1 MIWRNFF
8 RELFH
13 TTSRLV
19 SVIIITALAVCM
31 NVGLTGITANGHRI
45 LENYYE
51 EQNVASYW
59 ITGAGFDSRDI
70 REMEKIGAVEQMQPR
85 VVLDVESRY
94 DEDITLELFAVTDY
108 AINTPLIMEGR
119 FPQNPREM
127 MLSDVFANTHGLK
140 LGDTYEMKLPSGAIL
155 KKDVC
160 ALIKSPEGLNHYNAA
175 NLTPEGLNH
184 YNAANLTPNLGVYG
198 FAYMDENALSDVLGK
213 NLYNQICV
221 KTKPNVDDAAFKRS
235 VNTALGN
242 KALNIL
248 ALEDN
253 SQVYS
258 LLEQI
263 DSIEMIIRLFP
274 LLFFLIAALIM
285 FSTMSRLV
293 ENARMSIGT
302 FKALGY
308 SDGTILRYYLYSSVL
323 VVLLGFAIGVLP
335 ATDLLTKLILDAFM
349 HSMDFPPF
357 TLMPDTFALVSSFGL
372 TCLFCV
378 GTALIVTA
386 RALAEKP
393 SECMRPKPPKKEK
406 QVLLERFT
414 LIWRIMT
421 FSQKYIVRNMMRNK
435 TRMMICVVG
444 ITGCMTLSLCAF
456 ALNDSINYEV
466 SLLGSN
472 LFRYDVMIA
481 FEPTLGRA
489 QYEHLAKLES
499 VTGVQFDMTTSA
511 KIYTTE
517 RMETAAVTVEE
528 DVLTLRLLERTSEWP
543 LVMPSDG
550 VILEKELADELGL
563 SKGDTAL
570 LKFADKIEYY
580 RVRVAD
586 IKAPVSGVIM
596 SQSYW
601 RQIGRSYMP
610 TSAYVT
616 TDNQAELIKKLDD
629 LDFVHTHKLKKET
642 TDAVEEEIAS
652 LSLIVFVLIL
662 FGGVLALVVL
672 YNLGIMSFF
681 EQIRSLATLMVLG
694 FYDKE
699 TRKLLLSENV
709 VFAALGILFGL
720 PLGIQLANIIL
731 VSLATF
737 HFNLWVQP
745 LSYAASAA
753 ITLGFALVVN
763 ILLGAMM
770 KRIDMLGALK
780 SVE

>member
-13 TTSRLV
+13 TTSRLI

-31 NVGLTGITANGHRI
+31 NVGLSGITANGHRI
-45 LENYYE
+45 LDGYYA

-59 ITGAGFDSRDI
+59 ITGTGFDSRDI
-70 REMEKIGAVEQMQPR
+70 RDLWKIGAVEQIQPR
-85 VVLDVESRY
+85 VVMDVESRY
-94 DEDITLELFAVTDY
+94 NEDITLELFAVSDY
-108 AINTPLIMEGR
+108 EINTPLIIEGR
-119 FPQNPREM
+119 FPSDPREM
-127 MLSDVFANTHGLK
+127 MLSDVFARENGLK
-140 LGDTYEMKLPSGAIL
+140 LGDTYEMKLLSGAVL
-155 KKDVC
+155 KKTVC
-160 ALIKSPEGLNHYNAA
+160 ALIKSPEGLNHYNA
-175 NLTPEGLNH
+175 T
-184 YNAANLTPNLGVYG
+184 NLTPNLGVYG
-198 FAYMDENALSDVLGK
+198 FAYMDKAALSDVLGK
-213 NLYNQICV
+213 HLYNQICV
-221 KTKPNVDDAAFKRS
+221 KTAPNVDDAAFKRA
-235 VNTALGN
+235 VNNALGN

-248 ALEDN
+248 KLEDN

-274 LLFFLIAALIM
+274 LIFFLIAALIM

-308 SDGTILRYYLYSSVL
+308 SERTILRYYLSSSVL
-323 VVLLGFAIGVLP
+323 VVLLGFAVGVLP
-335 ATDLLTKLILDAFM
+335 ATGLLTKLILDAFM

-357 TLMPDTFALVSSFGL
+357 ALMPDTFALVSSFGL

-386 RALAEKP
+386 RALNEKP

-406 QVLLERFT
+406 KVLLERFT
-414 LIWRIMT
+414 LIWRFMT

-466 SLLGSN
+466 SLLGTN
-472 LFRYDVMIA
+472 LFRYDIMIG

-489 QYEHLAKLES
+489 QYEHLAKLPG
-499 VTGVQFDMTTSA
+499 VNAVQFDMMTSA
-511 KIYTTE
+511 KIYSADK
-517 RMETAAVTVEE
+517 METAAVTVEE
-528 DVLTLRLLERTSEWP
+528 DILTLKLLERTSEWP
-543 LVMPSDG
+543 LVMPNDG
-550 VILEKELADELGL
+550 VVLKTELAEKLGL
-563 SKGDTAL
+563 AKGDTAL
-570 LKFADKIEYY
+570 LKFPDNIEYY
-580 RVRVAD
+580 RVHVAKIIAQVD
-586 IKAPVSGVIM
+586 GINM

-601 RQIGRSYMP
+601 RTLGRSYMP

-616 TDNQAELIKKLDD
+616 TDNAPELIKKLND

-720 PLGIQLANIIL
+720 PLGVELANIIL

-745 LSYAASAA
+745 LSYVFSAA
-753 ITLGFALVVN
+753 ITLGFALLVN
-763 ILLGAMM
+763 ILLGTMM
-770 KRIDMLGALK
+770 RKIDMLGALK

>member
-13 TTSRLV
+13 TTSRLI
-19 SVIIITALAVCM
+19 SVIIITAIAVMM
-31 NVGLTGITANGHRI
+31 NVGLSGISANGHRI
-45 LENYYE
+45 LDGYF
-51 EQNVASYW
+51 EQQNIASYW
-59 ITGAGFDSRDI
+59 ITGTGFDSRDVRKLSEI
-70 REMEKIGAVEQMQPR
+70 KGIERMQPR

-94 DEDITLELFAVTDY
+94 DEDITLELFGVADY
-108 AINTPLIMEGR
+108 ALNTPLIIEGR
-119 FPQNPREM
+119 FPGDPREM
-127 MLSDVFANTHGLK
+127 MISDVFAEKNGLK
-140 LGDTYEMKLPSGAIL
+140 LGDAFEMKLPSGAIL
-155 KKDVC
+155 KKTIC
-160 ALIKSPEGLNHYNAA
+160 ALIKNPECLNHYNAT
-175 NLTPEGLNH
+175 NLTPD
-184 YNAANLTPNLGVYG
+184 LGAYG
-198 FAYMDENALSDVLGK
+198 FAYMDEAAMSNVLGK

-221 KTKPNVDDAAFKRS
+221 KTAPNTDDAAFKRA
-235 VNTALGN
+235 VNDALGN

-263 DSIEMIIRLFP
+263 DSIELIITAFP
-274 LLFFLIAALIM
+274 LIFFLVAVLIM

-308 SDGTILRYYLYSSVL
+308 SDRTILYYYLNSSVL
-323 VVLLGFAIGVLP
+323 VVLLGFVLGALP
-335 ATDLLTKLILDAFM
+335 ATRVLTKLILDAFA
-349 HSMDFPPF
+349 HSMDMPPSELAPS
-357 TLMPDTFALVSSFGL
+357 TTSLIISFGL
-372 TCLFCV
+372 TCVFCV

-386 RALAEKP
+386 RALSEKP

-406 QVLLERFT
+406 KVLLERFT
-414 LIWRIMT
+414 LAWRLMT

-444 ITGCMTLSLCAF
+444 ITLCMTLSLCAF

-466 SLLGSN
+466 DLLAAN
-472 LFRYDVMIA
+472 LFRYDVMIS
-481 FEPTLGRA
+481 FEPELSRP
-489 QYEHLAKLES
+489 QYEHIAKMA
-499 VTGVQFDMTTSA
+499 GVEQVQYDMMTSA
-511 KIYTTE
+511 KIYSADQT
-517 RMETAAVTVEE
+517 ETAAVTVEE
-528 DVLTLRLLERTSEWP
+528 DVLRLKLLERTSEWP
-543 LVMPSDG
+543 LYMPKDG
-550 VILEKELADELGL
+550 VILEKELADDLGL
-563 SKGDTAL
+563 SIGDAAM
-570 LKFADKIEYY
+570 LKFPDKIDFYD
-580 RVRVAD
+580 VRVAD
-586 IKAPVSGVIM
+586 VKSAVSGIII

-601 RQIGRSYMP
+601 RSLGRGYLP

-616 TDNQAELIKKLDD
+616 TKDADGLINKLGD
-629 LDFVHTHKLKKET
+629 LDFVHSQKLKKET
-642 TDAVEEEIAS
+642 TDAVEEEISS
-652 LSLIVFVLIL
+652 LTLIVFVLIV

-694 FYDKE
+694 FFDKE

-709 VFAALGILFGL
+709 VFAALGILLGL
-720 PLGIQLANIIL
+720 PLGIELANVIL

-745 LSYAASAA
+745 LSYVASAA
-753 ITLGFALVVN
+753 ITLGFALLVN

-770 KRIDMLGALK
+770 KKIDMLGALK

>member
-31 NVGLTGITANGHRI
+31 NVGLTGISANGHRI
-45 LENYYE
+45 LDTYYE

-59 ITGAGFDSRDI
+59 ITGTGFDSRDI
-70 REMEKIGAVEQMQPR
+70 RDLRQIGAIEQMQPR
-85 VVLDVESRY
+85 VVMDVESRY
-94 DEDITLELFAVTDY
+94 DEDITLELFAVSDY
-108 AINTPLIMEGR
+108 VINTPLIIEGR
-119 FPQNPREM
+119 FPLDPREM
-127 MLSDVFANTHGLK
+127 MLSDVFARENGVAI
-140 LGDTYEMKLPSGAIL
+140 GDTYEMKLGSGAIL
-155 KKDVC
+155 KKTVC
-160 ALIKSPEGLNHYNAA
+160 ALIKS
-175 NLTPEGLNH
+175 PEGLNH

-198 FAYMDENALSDVLGK
+198 FAYMDENALSNVLGK
-213 NLYNQICV
+213 HLYNQICV
-221 KTKPNVDDAAFKRS
+221 KSAPDTDDAAFKRS
-235 VNTALGN
+235 VNAALGN

-274 LLFFLIAALIM
+274 LIFFLIAALIM

-308 SDGTILRYYLYSSVL
+308 SERVILRYYLNSSVL
-323 VVLLGFAIGVLP
+323 VVLLGFVLGVMP
-335 ATDLLTKLILDAFM
+335 ATEILTKLILDAFM
-349 HSMDFPPF
+349 HSMDMPPF
-357 TLMPDTFALVSSFGL
+357 VLIPDTLALILSFGL
-372 TCLFCV
+372 TCLFCI
-378 GTALIVTA
+378 GTALIVTV
-386 RALAEKP
+386 RALNEKP

-406 QVLLERFT
+406 KVLLERFT
-414 LIWRIMT
+414 LIWRLMT

-435 TRMMICVVG
+435 TRMMICIVG

-472 LFRYDVMIA
+472 LFRYDVMIG

-511 KIYTTE
+511 KVYTTDK
-517 RMETAAVTVEE
+517 METAVVTVEE
-528 DVLTLRLLERTSEWP
+528 DVLRLKLLERTSEWP
-543 LVMPSDG
+543 LVMPEDG
-550 VILEKELADELGL
+550 VIIKKELAEKLGL

-570 LKFADKIEYY
+570 LKFPDKIEYY

-586 IKAPVSGVIM
+586 IKAQVDGINM

-601 RQIGRSYMP
+601 RSLGRSYMP
-610 TSAYVT
+610 TTAYVT
-616 TDNQAELIKKLDD
+616 TNNVSELIKKLDD

-694 FYDKE
+694 FYDRE
-699 TRKLLLSENV
+699 TRKLLLSENI

-720 PLGIQLANIIL
+720 PLGVELANIIL

-753 ITLGFALVVN
+753 ITLGFALLVN

-770 KRIDMLGALK
+770 KKIDMLGALK

>member
-31 NVGLTGITANGHRI
+31 NVGLSGISDNGHRI
-45 LENYYE
+45 LDGYFA

-59 ITGAGFDSRDI
+59 ITGTGFDSRDI
-70 REMEKIGAVEQMQPR
+70 RELQTIVAIEKMQPR
-85 VVLDVESRY
+85 VAMDVESRY

-119 FPQNPREM
+119 YPDDPREM
-127 MLSDVFANTHGLK
+127 MLSDVFAEKNGLK
-140 LGDTYEMKLPSGAIL
+140 IGDTYEMKLLSGAIL
-155 KKDVC
+155 KKTIC

-175 NLTPEGLNH
+175 NLTPD
-184 YNAANLTPNLGVYG
+184 LGAYG

-213 NLYNQICV
+213 HLYNQICV
-221 KTKPNVDDAAFKRS
+221 KTAPGIDDAAFKRA
-235 VNTALGN
+235 VNAALGN

-253 SQVYS
+253 SEVYS

-274 LLFFLIAALIM
+274 LIFFLIAALIM

-308 SDGTILRYYLYSSVL
+308 SDRVILRYYLSSSVI
-323 VVLLGFAIGVLP
+323 VVLLGFVLGMLP
-335 ATDLLTKLILDAFM
+335 ATDILTKLILDAFM
-349 HSMDFPPF
+349 HSMDMPPYE
-357 TLMPDTFALVSSFGL
+357 LLPDTMALILSFGL
-372 TCLFCV
+372 TCLFCI

-386 RALAEKP
+386 RALNEKP
-393 SECMRPKPPKKEK
+393 SECMRPKPPRKEK
-406 QVLLERFT
+406 KVFLERFA

-472 LFRYDVMIA
+472 LFRYDIMIG

-489 QYEHLAKLES
+489 QYEHLAKLPG

-511 KIYTTE
+511 KVYTTD

-528 DVLTLRLLERTSEWP
+528 DVLRLKLLERTSEWP
-543 LVMPSDG
+543 LVMPKDG

-563 SKGDTAL
+563 AKGDTAL
-570 LKFADKIEYY
+570 LKFPDKIDYY
-580 RVRVAD
+580 RVRIAD
-586 IKAPVSGVIM
+586 VRAPVSGVIM

-601 RQIGRSYMP
+601 RTLGRSYMP

-616 TDNQAELIKKLDD
+616 TSSVPDLTKKLED
-629 LDFVHTHKLKKET
+629 LDFVHAHKLKKET

-672 YNLGIMSFF
+672 YNLGIMSFY

-694 FYDKE
+694 FYDRE
-699 TRKLLLSENV
+699 TRKLLLSENI

-720 PLGIQLANIIL
+720 PLGVELANVIL

-753 ITLGFALVVN
+753 ITLGFALLVN

-770 KRIDMLGALK
+770 RKIDMLGALK